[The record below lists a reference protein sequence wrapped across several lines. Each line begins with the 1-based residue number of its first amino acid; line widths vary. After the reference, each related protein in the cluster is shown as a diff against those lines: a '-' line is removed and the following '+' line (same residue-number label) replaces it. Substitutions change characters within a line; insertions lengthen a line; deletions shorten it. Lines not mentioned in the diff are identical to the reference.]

1 MKREKELY
9 MSPEA
14 ESVSLMGPQQMLA
27 GSNNVDPNT
36 EGMNILPDDFSNWG
50 GLI

>member
-1 MKREKELY
+1 

-14 ESVSLMGPQQMLA
+14 ESVTNGPSANSCRL
-27 GSNNVDPNT
+27 NNVDSNT
-36 EGMNILPDDFSNWG
+36 EKLSILPDDFSNWG

>member
-1 MKREKELY
+1 MKQEKEIY

-14 ESVSLMGPQQMLA
+14 ESVTLMGPQQILA
-27 GSNNVDPNT
+27 GSNNVDSNT
-36 EGMNILPDDFSNWG
+36 EKMSILPDEFSNWG